1 MALDMIGQVTGMDL
15 FLVERQARKAVDRT
29 AQNYEA
35 VIDQW
40 ESHSKDLKRKLC
52 LEKCHSA
59 GLTAQHRLLKK
70 LVQENNG
77 SAAFVLTSTAGED
90 GARLTLSHLAYFEAY
105 NAKAQEL
112 KLPTY
117 RLTKV

>member
-40 ESHSKDLKRKLC
+40 ESHANDLKRKLG

-59 GLTAQHRLLKK
+59 GVVAQYNLLRK
-70 LVQENNG
+70 LVKEG
-77 SAAFVLTSTAGED
+77 RPEAATVLTSRLGKD
-90 GARLTLSHLAYFEAY
+90 GKPLALGHLAYWEAY
-105 NAKAQEL
+105 EARAKEL
-112 KLPTY
+112 KLQ
-117 RLTKV
+117 L